1 MNPKGNYSLIVMI
14 NPIINDDLRSIMIS
28 DQDNQANTRYQDEK
42 KLKIESFT
50 KIGLCLGRKQDNF
63 IL

>member
-1 MNPKGNYSLIVMI
+1 MI
-14 NPIINDDLRSIMIS
+14 NPIINHDLRLVMIS

-50 KIGLCLGRKQDNF
+50 KIGLCLDGKQDMS
-63 IL
+63 